1 MWVLTKDKVKE
12 EGTTSA
18 WLQQRKVN
26 THYDL
31 AKCEALVSIHA
42 ENLDYREDQAKFH
55 LPQFY
60 PVTKPLSID
69 NTVIPKYQ
77 YLGYKFHRVFERV
90 QIP

>member
-1 MWVLTKDKVKE
+1 MKDIVRKE
-12 EGTTSA
+12 ETVSA

-31 AKCEALVSIHA
+31 AKWEALVSIHA
-42 ENLDYREDQAKFH
+42 ENLDHREDQAKFH

-60 PVTKPLSID
+60 PLTQPLSID

-77 YLGYKFHRVFERV
+77 YL
-90 QIP
+90 